1 MNSDYLKLA
10 DIAYEQIVGKF
21 WHGRYGQFR
30 VVMMKDCGFINAT
43 KLCSDG
49 GKDLKHWFEN
59 QRNKDLLQCLATK
72 LGEDGDIESIFV
84 RKIVRTAQQTDAEK
98 TVSGTYYNPLII
110 PHIACWIS
118 PDFAIIVSD
127 IVNDFIVGEYKKCLE
142 EERSR
147 RSIAERWAKEEKAGR
162 EVVTQLLQL
171 TEEQNEVMKRELAY
185 ADEEV
190 KEKDKALDD
199 KNVEIARK
207 GAELAVAGLNLVNIN
222 ARLNTATTTIMKSR
236 ADLTLWSCT
245 HSFAILKVNEE
256 NARGTY
262 YAIRRR
268 RSDMRATIRKFTNK
282 YPQATIMFHQKFIPN
297 GVNLFQRLKTQ
308 RLIKS
313 HQNFFNIN
321 TCEHDL
327 VDKINGMSAN
337 VIRPAIVNFSHIC
350 S

>member
-1 MNSDYLKLA
+1 
-10 DIAYEQIVGKF
+10 
-21 WHGRYGQFR
+21 
-30 VVMMKDCGFINAT
+30 
-43 KLCSDG
+43 
-49 GKDLKHWFEN
+49 
-59 QRNKDLLQCLATK
+59 
-72 LGEDGDIESIFV
+72 
-84 RKIVRTAQQTDAEK
+84 
-98 TVSGTYYNPLII
+98 
-110 PHIACWIS
+110 
-118 PDFAIIVSD
+118 
-127 IVNDFIVGEYKKCLE
+127 
-142 EERSR
+142 
-147 RSIAERWAKEEKAGR
+147 
-162 EVVTQLLQL
+162 
-171 TEEQNEVMKRELAY
+171 LAY

-207 GAELAVAGLNLVNIN
+207 GAELDDKNVEIARKGAELAVAGSNLVNVN

>member
-1 MNSDYLKLA
+1 MYTWTRACSLHSVIIMNSDYLKLA
-10 DIAYEQIVGKF
+10 DIAYEQIEGKF
-21 WHGRYGQFR
+21 WHGRYGQLR

-49 GKDLKHWFEN
+49 GKELYRWFEN
-59 QRNKDLLQCLATK
+59 QSSKDLLRCLATK

-84 RKIVRTAQQTDAEK
+84 RKVVRTAQQADAEK
-98 TVSGTYYNPLII
+98 AVSGTYYNPLII

-127 IVNDFIVGEYKKCLE
+127 IVNDFLVGEYKKCFE
-142 EERSR
+142 EEQARRRRADVRATEEQSR
-147 RSIAERWAKEEKAGR
+147 RLNAEQWAKEEKAGR
-162 EVVTQLLQL
+162 EVATQLLQL

-199 KNVEIARK
+199 KNVEIACKGAELDDKNVENSRK
-207 GAELAVAGLNLVNIN
+207 GAELAVAGSNLVNVN

-256 NARGTY
+256 HARGPH
-262 YAIRRR
+262 
-268 RSDMRATIRKFTNK
+268 
-282 YPQATIMFHQKFIPN
+282 YP
-297 GVNLFQRLKTQ
+297 
-308 RLIKS
+308 
-313 HQNFFNIN
+313 
-321 TCEHDL
+321 
-327 VDKINGMSAN
+327 
-337 VIRPAIVNFSHIC
+337 
-350 S
+350 

>member
-1 MNSDYLKLA
+1 
-10 DIAYEQIVGKF
+10 
-21 WHGRYGQFR
+21 
-30 VVMMKDCGFINAT
+30 MMKDCGFINAT

-49 GKDLKHWFEN
+49 GKYLKNWYAN
-59 QRNKDLLQCLATK
+59 QSSKDLLRCLATK

-84 RKIVRTAQQTDAEK
+84 FKVVRTAQQTDAEK
-98 TVSGTYYNPLII
+98 SVSGTYYNPLII

-127 IVNDFIVGEYKKCLE
+127 IVNDFLVGEYKKCLE
-142 EERSR
+142 EEQARRRRADVRATEEQSR
-147 RSIAERWAKEEKAGR
+147 RLNAEQWAKEEKAGR

-207 GAELAVAGLNLVNIN
+207 GAELDDKNVEIARKGAELAVAGSNLVNVN

-268 RSDMRATIRKFTNK
+268 RSDMRATTRKFTNK